1 MWNNNLAIMMAFLIC
16 LALHLSI
23 PHHSV
28 FGQADNTTEIFTPN
42 NNMSTGMSFNTTGMS
57 SNSTGIMENTSGIID
72 DAFDALKDS
81 FGTFFGK

>member
-28 FGQADNTTEIFTPN
+28 FGQADNTSEIFIPN
-42 NNMSTGMSFNTTGMS
+42 NNMSTGMSS
-57 SNSTGIMENTSGIID
+57 SNTTGIMENTSGMID